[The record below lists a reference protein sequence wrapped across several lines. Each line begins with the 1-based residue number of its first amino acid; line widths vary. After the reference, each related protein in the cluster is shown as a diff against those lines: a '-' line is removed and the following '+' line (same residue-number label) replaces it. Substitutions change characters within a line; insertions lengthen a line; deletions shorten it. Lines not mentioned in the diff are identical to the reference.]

1 MANYQHGY
9 CYGILDENGQF
20 VYVGS
25 SLSLSPEKRF
35 ARHHTHAN
43 ISLDSPLHRMM
54 AGALHRMRWQLIV
67 LEAMEPGP
75 AGSNCETESRYTSRS
90 CAPLGTPSVIET
102 MQFVNPSARA
112 SGNRRGE
119 RRTQDTWRRQGDGI
133 VHGRKRCVPRRE
145 RSRTLQWKQSRLQTK
160 RYQPPRHERACARAH
175 VNGCQCT

>member
-9 CYGILDENGQF
+9 CYGILDENGKF

-67 LEAMEPGP
+67 LEAMEPRGAAEP
-75 AGSNCETESRYTSRS
+75 TADLSVESAAEDCRAATLAVAARTDRS
-90 CAPLGTPSVIET
+90 DRVSGAVISTALLGI
-102 MQFVNPSARA
+102 SAE
-112 SGNRRGE
+112 S
-119 RRTQDTWRRQGDGI
+119 
-133 VHGRKRCVPRRE
+133 
-145 RSRTLQWKQSRLQTK
+145 LL
-160 RYQPPRHERACARAH
+160 Y
-175 VNGCQCT
+175 